1 VEKSSKG
8 ITMKI
13 LVLQHAVEEHPGSF
27 RKLLREDGHE
37 WTPVQLDLGEPLP
50 ELDGFDALWVL
61 GGPMDVWEEDAHPW
75 LIEEK
80 KFIQNAVVE
89 KGLPFLGLCLGH
101 QLLAEALGGSCGPS
115 RTPEIGVLPVQLTE
129 VGANGVIFDDL
140 PDKFSAL
147 QWHSAEIQQMP
158 AGAEC
163 LATSPE
169 CAVQAMCWGP
179 RAYSMQ
185 FHIEVEPDTVA
196 NWSAIPAYAEAL
208 TKALGKD
215 GVQQMDQ
222 ACATH
227 MPDFEKIAERLYINW
242 LQTAAH

>member
-1 VEKSSKG
+1 
-8 ITMKI
+8 
-13 LVLQHAVEEHPGSF
+13 
-27 RKLLREDGHE
+27 
-37 WTPVQLDLGEPLP
+37 
-50 ELDGFDALWVL
+50 
-61 GGPMDVWEEDAHPW
+61 
-75 LIEEK
+75 
-80 KFIQNAVVE
+80 
-89 KGLPFLGLCLGH
+89 
-101 QLLAEALGGSCGPS
+101 
-115 RTPEIGVLPVQLTE
+115 
-129 VGANGVIFDDL
+129 
-140 PDKFSAL
+140 
-147 QWHSAEIQQMP
+147 
-158 AGAEC
+158 
-163 LATSPE
+163 